1 MVREFQGIAELE
13 KHLGQELGTSD
24 WVTVDQERI
33 NTFADATGDHQWIHI
48 DEERAKA
55 GPFGGTIAHGFL
67 TLSLLPLLGAEVM
80 NVTGMKMKIN
90 YGLNKVR
97 FPKPV
102 PAGAKVRDV
111 VTLKEIVR
119 KSSGIQVVMD
129 HVIEIE
135 SSDRPACIAEA
146 VTLMVEDD

>member
-55 GPFGGTIAHGFL
+55 GPFGGTIAHGFI

-135 SSDRPACIAEA
+135 GSDRPACIAEA

>member
-24 WVTVDQERI
+24 WVTVDHERI

-97 FPKPV
+97 FPQPV
-102 PAGAKVRDV
+102 PSGARVRDTI
-111 VTLKEIVR
+111 TLDSVER
-119 KSSGIQVVMD
+119 KDAGVMVIMT
-129 HVIEIE
+129 HVIEIDGA
-135 SSDRPACIAEA
+135 DRPACIAEA